1 MSTRT
6 TYNGPV
12 IQLAVN
18 YEAKTESSHSAEPT
32 HHVSHVDVHTT
43 SEDLSVGTIAA
54 KRMQV
59 FPSGG
64 GCPADSW
71 WRTPR

>member
-32 HHVSHVDVHTT
+32 HHVSHTNVHTT
-43 SEDLSVGTIAA
+43 SEDLSVSTVAA

-59 FPSGG
+59 FASGG
-64 GCPADSW
+64 FSEGLPDGT
-71 WRTPR
+71 RR